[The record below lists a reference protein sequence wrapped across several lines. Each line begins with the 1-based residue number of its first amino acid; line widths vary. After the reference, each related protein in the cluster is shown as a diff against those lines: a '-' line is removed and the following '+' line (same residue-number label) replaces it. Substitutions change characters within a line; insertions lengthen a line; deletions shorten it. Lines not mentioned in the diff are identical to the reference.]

1 MHVCGN
7 VAGVT
12 GKDAST
18 PCNAFPGTRTHTHK
32 HSHTHSHIYYRTHR
46 RRATLF
52 VVSTRAGTR
61 WGVQGARIDVGG
73 PLDTARLPLVVC
85 HVLPV
90 APSPPKNH
98 SSDSRDTIGCVVT
111 EAARTAVL

>member
-32 HSHTHSHIYYRTHR
+32 HSHTQSHLLLNAPANSNVVCCVHSGWH
-46 RRATLF
+46 ALGC
-52 VVSTRAGTR
+52 TRGTDRR
-61 WGVQGARIDVGG
+61 WGTFGYSAFATG
-73 PLDTARLPLVVC
+73 RLPRF
-85 HVLPV
+85 
-90 APSPPKNH
+90 ASG
-98 SSDSRDTIGCVVT
+98 TIST
-111 EAARTAVL
+111 KKSQ